1 NFSVRKAIS
10 SITETDTLRVRV
22 SKLSNPIL
30 AHSLVNCL
38 LEIGPCSPPLRNDPE
53 TIRETFQAVSRNAE
67 TLALQMNHLR
77 ELDLETIK
85 KNPRNDSASYLR
97 TPSWFLQN
105 WAQEFS
111 IAPWIH
117 PPRRDD

>member
-1 NFSVRKAIS
+1 
-10 SITETDTLRVRV
+10 
-22 SKLSNPIL
+22 
-30 AHSLVNCL
+30 SLVNCL

-85 KNPRNDSASYLR
+85 KISLKRFGLSPENAILIFAQTALKPTR
-97 TPSWFLQN
+97 THPWRPKRLLLC
-105 WAQEFS
+105 AFS
-111 IAPWIH
+111 LSL
-117 PPRRDD
+117 